1 MVPQRDR
8 AFSWDVA
15 FENGLH
21 GADNPA
27 GHDLN
32 NHLSSYPPSSNAV
45 GGANGIPLSDPDL
58 LPLHGA
64 GDSSKLTI
72 KVSKAFPSSL
82 KSTSASGSSSMIKPK
97 SNIIVKEESYDHTT
111 PAVSHK
117 VDSVEHLDNEQI
129 LIHSDDDEQDDSLF
143 IHDPLLLSI
152 PPDLLMDQGGTGITS
167 HTSTGNGRKSK
178 RGGMPLV
185 KEEKGTPAKKMS
197 KNSSSSMLSALT
209 GNNNS
214 NNGSNN
220 NNSGGNNPTFI
231 SSEAYLNVLK
241 VNGNNGFGKFFLF
254 SLSLP

>member
-21 GADNPA
+21 GAENSA

-45 GGANGIPLSDPDL
+45 GGGGNLPLSDPDL
-58 LPLHGA
+58 
-64 GDSSKLTI
+64 DSSKLTI
-72 KVSKAFPSSL
+72 KMSKAFPTSL
-82 KSTSASGSSSMIKPK
+82 KSTSASSISSSSIKAK

-117 VDSVEHLDNEQI
+117 VDSVEHLDNEAI
-129 LIHSDDDEQDDSLF
+129 LIHSDDDDDQDDNLF

-152 PPDLLMDQGGTGITS
+152 PPDLLMDQGVGGGAGMTSHGGTG
-167 HTSTGNGRKSK
+167 STGGGGNGRKSK
-178 RGGMPLV
+178 RGGMALV

-197 KNSSSSMLSALT
+197 KNSSNSMLSSLT
-209 GNNNS
+209 GNNH
-214 NNGSNN
+214 
-220 NNSGGNNPTFI
+220 SGGNNATFI
-231 SSEAYLNVLK
+231 SSEAYLQNVAK
-241 VNGNNGFGKFFLF
+241 GNGNNSFGKFLIYC
-254 SLSLP
+254 LAIC